1 MMRFSLKMGLLAV
14 IAAGVAYLGSTAA
27 AEEVKPEN
35 IKGCMVCQNK
45 FRKEIGA
52 QAKKGNWESVQKQA
66 KDWVDVA
73 KVLGTQKPPKGDEK
87 SWKDQTDKYLS
98 SVQTIET
105 AAEKKDADGVNKGLQ
120 TIGASCMGCHS
131 KHRAK

>member
-1 MMRFSLKMGLLAV
+1 MRFSLKMGLLAV

-52 QAKKGNWESVQKQA
+52 QAKKGNWESVQKQS

-73 KVLGTQKPPKGDEK
+73 KVLGSQKPPKGDDK
-87 SWKDQTDKYLS
+87 SWKEQTDKYLS
-98 SVQTIET
+98 NVQAVET
-105 AAEKKDADGVNKGLQ
+105 AAEKKDADGVTKGLA
-120 TIGASCMGCHS
+120 TIQNSCGACHT